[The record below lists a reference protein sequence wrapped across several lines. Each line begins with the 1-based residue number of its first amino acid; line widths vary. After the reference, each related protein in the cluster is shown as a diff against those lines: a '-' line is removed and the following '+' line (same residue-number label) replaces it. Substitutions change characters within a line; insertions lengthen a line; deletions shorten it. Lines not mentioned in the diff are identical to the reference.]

1 VIEVP
6 ILAAS
11 LTLNKGDFIRT
22 GPRGAVYLSAR
33 KAIQEVVQR
42 QLALWGDARE
52 QPEPTPPRS
61 VRAMERDLE
70 RVLLELSE
78 GFPLLAA
85 LVEQRRGGQKRLPL
99 GQQGNPDDDAGFGPS
114 LFGNRAEEPGL
125 HADVVDAPG
134 GVQADPA
141 QPVGQSP
148 TERPPRSESPP
159 DGAVFPLPRAAKR
172 PVRLGLAVK
181 FEDRPEDPELGRL
194 LESTVF
200 INQAHPA
207 YRRAAAS
214 RSEGYHIALA
224 VALALAPLAVEAAG
238 EHAFVT
244 TFLARWGEAVSSPT
258 RYRGKS

>member
-1 VIEVP
+1 
-6 ILAAS
+6 
-11 LTLNKGDFIRT
+11 
-22 GPRGAVYLSAR
+22 
-33 KAIQEVVQR
+33 
-42 QLALWGDARE
+42 LWGDARE

-99 GQQGNPDDDAGFGPS
+99 GQQGYPADDAGFAPS
-114 LFGNRAEEPGL
+114 LFGNRAEEPEL
-125 HADVVDAPG
+125 NTDAVDAPG
-134 GVQADPA
+134 GAEADPA
-141 QPVGQSP
+141 QPVEKSP
-148 TERPPRSESPP
+148 TERLPRNGSPP
-159 DGAVFPLPRAAKR
+159 DGAVFPMPRAAKK

-181 FEDRPEDPELGRL
+181 FEDRPDDPELGRL

-214 RSEGYHIALA
+214 RSEGYHIALS

-244 TFLARWGEAVSSPT
+244 TFLARWGEAVSSPSS
-258 RYRGKS
+258 RRRKSLRG